1 MTVAARTVGG
11 QARQPQN
18 TAPTRN
24 ARNENANN
32 MKTKHSGNS
41 GKIET
46 LKNAI
51 LAAIN
56 ATGLKGAGE
65 VSSTTLKT
73 VRKAFTKSIH
83 GVMVVAK
90 EPEAALFSSN

>member
-1 MTVAARTVGG
+1 MQT
-11 QARQPQN
+11 
-18 TAPTRN
+18 
-24 ARNENANN
+24 N
-32 MKTKHSGNS
+32 MKTKHS

-56 ATGLKGAGE
+56 GTGLKGAGE
-65 VSSTTLKT
+65 VSSTALKT

>member
-1 MTVAARTVGG
+1 
-11 QARQPQN
+11 
-18 TAPTRN
+18 
-24 ARNENANN
+24 
-32 MKTKHSGNS
+32 MKPNHSGNS

-51 LAAIN
+51 VAAIN
-56 ATGLKGAGE
+56 GTGLKGAGE
-65 VSSTTLKT
+65 ASSTALKT

-90 EPEAALFSSN
+90 EPEPAWLSNN